1 MIVERSA
8 GVIVYREDLFGSRA
22 YLLLDYGRHWDF
34 SKGHVETGESDRA
47 AALRELREEAGIDS
61 VILRDRF
68 AREVTYVFRD
78 RRRIIRKTVV
88 FFLGQTTQELVRLSE
103 EHAGFCWL
111 EFDAA
116 LRRLTYASARDLL
129 RCADEFLARS

>member
-47 AALRELREEAGIDS
+47 AALRELREETGLDA
-61 VILRDRF
+61 VILRDGF
-68 AREVTYVFRD
+68 AREISYVFRE
-78 RRRIIRKTVV
+78 RRRVIRKTVV
-88 FFLGQTTQELVRLSE
+88 FFLGQTTDEHVTLSD
-103 EHAGFCWL
+103 EHAAFCWL
-111 EFDAA
+111 ELDEAI
-116 LRRLTYASARDLL
+116 RRVTYASARDLL
-129 RCADEFLARS
+129 RCADEFLSRS